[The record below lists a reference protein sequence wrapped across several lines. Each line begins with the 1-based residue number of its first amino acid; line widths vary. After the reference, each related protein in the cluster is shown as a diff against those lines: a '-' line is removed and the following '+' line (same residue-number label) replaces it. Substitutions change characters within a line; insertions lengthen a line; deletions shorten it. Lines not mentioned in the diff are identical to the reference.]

1 MKNFCFLALLI
12 LLVFNGL
19 SAQDFSNKG
28 KEFWLVF
35 PPHQPSGNNPAA
47 LSVYITSD
55 KNSSGKIEYNGTV
68 QTFLVTANSTTEI
81 VLNRASS
88 YISGIESATI
98 ANQQKIV
105 NNRGIKITVDPGM
118 PAVVVYAHMFANAR
132 SAASLVLPTS
142 VLGKSYYALSWTQT
156 ITSQQNS
163 EFARSQFSV
172 IATEDNTKIKITLK
186 RNGVYDNTS
195 FEINLPN
202 AGDVYQFQDNS
213 DISGT
218 LIESVATG
226 FNSCKRIAVFS
237 GSSALGISINENS
250 DGCSG
255 PNIGQPSYDPLYQQC
270 YPINSWGKKYGVVP
284 FKNKSRFN
292 YRIVASLD
300 NTKILLN
307 GSSLVTLNKGEIYT
321 GILGN
326 ATGVLQPFVI
336 EADKPIAVAQYL
348 LTANCDN
355 QNSNGDPDM
364 IFLNPVEQSI
374 NDVSLFLSAK
384 NNIREQHI
392 NIFIKNDPQAINT
405 FKVNGI
411 LVPSSSFMTVGNG
424 EYLYYQP
431 TFSVSTGNSISVR
444 LTCDVGFNAMCYGLG
459 PVESY
464 GYSAG
469 TNIVDLNPPVTLQ
482 NQFPNTAVVSYSAT
496 CVGTS
501 FSLKLATSYEPTK
514 IVLDFGGASN
524 LIGPP
529 VTTFLPTAGNYDS
542 TYSSNGKTYYVYK
555 IPQSYTF
562 TAAGTY
568 PVKFTTTSLSPQSDG
583 CSNTNEQEITDNIVV
598 GEAPLAKFSIASI
611 DSGCIAAPLQLTD
624 QSTGSGRAIVAWNWD
639 FGDGTSSS
647 DKNPVKTFAA
657 AGNYTVKLSAISDFG
672 CVASENLAVNLS
684 NKPLAKFT
692 VPAVTCENSNI
703 VFTDASTITAGTAN
717 HTIAQ
722 WKWNLDNGAGVVTQT
737 TNAAQSHTYPT
748 WGAKNVYLNV
758 VSNTGCISDTFRLP
772 GGFSANPLPVVG
784 FVLPEVCLNDATATF
799 TDTSKIADGSET
811 GFSYLWKFDDG
822 VSSVPAD
829 KRPVPLSTT
838 TTNKTVSPSYKWFGN
853 YTVSLEVT
861 SNKGCVSTDSKAF
874 TVNGSTPIPKFEV
887 ANFLNGI
894 PLCTNDS
901 IKIINQSTVDFGDV
915 TKLEVYWDFVGNP
928 NVAITDQSPVMDKQY
943 AIRYGI
949 PTTPS
954 TPPTKNYSVMIKAY
968 SGQSESCSKTITKI
982 IPVTYAPAV
991 SFADIRDICYDA
1003 TPRLITQGSYIS
1015 AISATETYS
1024 GKGISAAG
1032 LLNPI
1037 ATGVGN
1043 DTLKYLV
1050 QNNAGCKDS
1059 AYQPI
1064 TVWPSPV
1071 AKWGISDPAC
1081 EKNNLVFTDSS
1092 VANFSNI
1099 ATWNWNFGDG
1109 QNSARNSKTPFP
1121 HVFASAQSYTAS
1133 LQVVTDSGCVSPVNQ
1148 QVIRVNHLPNPRF
1161 SLPEICLPDGRG
1173 KFLNQSTI
1181 SDDSEALFS
1190 YAWNFGDP
1198 NDPSSST
1205 LKEPTHRYTTTGNK
1219 NVKLTITTKDGCV
1232 DSLTQTLTTIYP
1244 WPKANLIAS
1253 RTEVCLGDNIQFTD
1267 QGNGITSAP
1276 VRWDWNLG
1284 GSDRSTL
1291 QNPSKSFTDSG
1302 NFKVSYYFYNSQGCV
1317 SDTVSQIITVHP
1329 YPVLELGPN
1338 LVVLEG
1344 GTKALKPEWV
1354 YGTNLN
1360 YQWTPATY
1368 LNSATDSVPKTTP
1381 LGDITY
1387 RLNLTGIGGCTV
1399 TDTVF
1404 VKLLLAPVIPNAF
1417 SPNGDGIHDRWRIQ
1431 YLESYPGAT
1440 VDVYDRYGGL
1450 VFSSIEY
1457 AVDWDGTRN
1466 GKALPIGTYYYVIN
1480 PKNGRNI
1487 ITGSVTIIR

>member
-1 MKNFCFLALLI
+1 MKNFCFLFLL
-12 LLVFNGL
+12 LSLAFNGIN
-19 SAQDFSNKG
+19 AQDFSNKG

-35 PPHQPSGNNPAA
+35 PPHQPSGTPPSLAT
-47 LSVYITSD
+47 LSIYLTSD
-55 KNSSGKIEYNGTV
+55 KNSSGRIEYNGTT

-81 VLNRASS
+81 VLNRSTS
-88 YISGIESATI
+88 YISGTESANFSNI
-98 ANQQKIV
+98 QKIV
-105 NNRGIKITVDPGM
+105 LNRGIKVTVDPGM
-118 PAVVVYAHMFANAR
+118 PAVVAYAHMFAGAR
-132 SAASLVLPTS
+132 SAASLILPTS
-142 VLGKSYYALSWTQT
+142 VLGKSYYAMSWYQTSTATQ
-156 ITSQQNS
+156 NG
-163 EFARSQFSV
+163 ELAKSQFSV
-172 IATEDNTKIKITLK
+172 IASEDNTTIRINFK
-186 RNGVYDNTS
+186 RNGNTDPTP
-195 FEINLPN
+195 ITIDLPK
-202 AGDVYQFQDNS
+202 AGDVYQYQDNL

-218 LIESVATG
+218 FIESIGTG
-226 FNSCKRIAVFS
+226 TNGCKKIAVFS
-237 GSSALGISINENS
+237 GSSSLGISTNANS
-250 DGCSG
+250 IGCN
-255 PNIGQPSYDPLYQQC
+255 PPSNSTNSIDPLYQQC
-270 YPINSWGKKYGVVP
+270 YPNNSLGRKYGLTP
-284 FKNKSRFN
+284 FRGKGKFN
-292 YRIVASLD
+292 YRIVATED
-300 NTKILLN
+300 NTKILKN
-307 GSSLVTLNKGEIYT
+307 GVILTTLNKGEIHTAYEGT
-321 GILGN
+321 ASSALPMIL
-326 ATGVLQPFVI
+326 
-336 EADKPIAVAQYL
+336 EANKPIAVAQFS
-348 LTANCDN
+348 LTQNCDGGF
-355 QNSNGDPDM
+355 GDPDM

-374 NDVSLFLSAK
+374 SDITVFLSAK
-384 NNIREQHI
+384 QAITDQNI
-392 NIFIKNDPQAINT
+392 NVFIKDEGTSLSSFKINGANVT
-405 FKVNGI
+405 ASAFTKVANSNYAYLQQQFVVSSGN
-411 LVPSSSFMTVGNG
+411 SSS
-424 EYLYYQP
+424 
-431 TFSVSTGNSISVR
+431 IR
-444 LTCDVGFNAMCYGLG
+444 LTSDSGFNAICYGFG
-459 PVESY
+459 SAESY

-469 TNIVDLNPPVTLQ
+469 TNIIDLNPPVTIQ
-482 NQFPNTAVVSYSAT
+482 NQFPNIATVNYSAT
-496 CVGTS
+496 CVNTA
-501 FSLKLATSYEPTK
+501 FNLKLALSYQPTK
-514 IVLDFGGASN
+514 IVLDFLGATN
-524 LIGPP
+524 LTGPP
-529 VTTFLPTAGNYDS
+529 VLTFNPIGFDS
-542 TYSSNGKTYYVYK
+542 TYNSNGKDYYVYK
-555 IPQSYTF
+555 IPQSYVF
-562 TAAGTY
+562 GAIGTY
-568 PVKFTTTSLSPQSDG
+568 PVKFTTTSVLPQSDG
-583 CSNTNEQEITDNIVV
+583 CSNNNEQEITDNIIVND
-598 GEAPLAKFSIASI
+598 APIADFTISSI
-611 DSGCIAAPLQLTD
+611 DTGCVNAPIQFKD
-624 QSTGSGRAIVAWNWD
+624 MSNGSGRPIVGWIWD
-639 FGDGTSSS
+639 FGDGSNNTIQ
-647 DKNPVKTFAA
+647 NPSKTYD
-657 AGNYTVKLSAISDFG
+657 AGNYSAKLTAINDFG
-672 CVASENLAVNLS
+672 CVAVKTVPIGLS
-684 NKPLAKFT
+684 NKPLAKFI
-692 VPAVTCENSNI
+692 VPAITCQNSAIN
-703 VFTDASTITAGTAN
+703 FTDASSIVQGPANNTITT
-717 HTIAQ
+717 
-722 WKWNLDNGAGVVTQT
+722 WKWNLDNGVGVVTQT
-737 TNAAQSHTYPT
+737 TKAVQTNTYT
-748 WGAKNVYLNV
+748 IWGPKDVYLTV
-758 VSNTGCISDTFRLP
+758 LSNTGCNSDTFRVT
-772 GGFSANPLPVVG
+772 GGFKVNPLPEVG
-784 FVLPEVCLNDATATF
+784 FILPEVCLNDATATF
-799 TDTSKIADGSET
+799 IDTSKIADGSEA

-822 VSSVPAD
+822 VSTVDPS
-829 KRPVPLSTT
+829 KRPFPLTAIVTTKSTAT
-838 TTNKTVSPSYKWFGN
+838 SYKDRGK

-861 SNKGCVSTDSKAF
+861 SNKGCVTTDSKAF
-874 TVNGSTPIPKFEV
+874 TVNGSSPIPKFEV
-887 ANFLNGI
+887 ANLLNGI

-915 TKLEVYWDFVGNP
+915 TKLEIIWDSLGAP
-928 NVAITDQSPVMDKQY
+928 NKILPDEMPALNKQY
-943 AIRYGI
+943 SIRYGI
-949 PTTPS
+949 PTSAS
-954 TPPTKNYSVMIKAY
+954 TPPTKDYLVSLKAY
-968 SGQSESCSKTITKI
+968 SGQSESCSRTITKI

-1015 AISATETYS
+1015 ALPATETYS
-1024 GKGISAAG
+1024 GKGISTAG

-1092 VANFSNI
+1092 VAKFSNI
-1099 ATWNWNFGDG
+1099 ATRNWNFGDG
-1109 QNSARNSKTPFP
+1109 QNSARTSNVPFS
-1121 HVFASAQSYTAS
+1121 HVFTSAQSYTAS
-1133 LQVVTDSGCVSPVNQ
+1133 LQVVTDSGCVSAPNQ
-1148 QVIRVNHLPNPRF
+1148 QIIRVNHLPQPAF

-1181 SDDSEALFS
+1181 ADGSEALFS

-1232 DSLTQTLTTIYP
+1232 DSLTKTLTTIYP

-1276 VRWDWNLG
+1276 IRWEWSLG

-1302 NFKVSYYFYNSQGCV
+1302 SFNVSYYFYNSQGCV

-1360 YQWTPATY
+1360 YQWTPAAY
-1368 LNSATDSVPKTTP
+1368 LNSTTDSVPKTTP

-1480 PKNGRNI
+1480 PKNGRKI

>member
-1 MKNFCFLALLI
+1 MKYYCYSIADWRKPPELMKNFCFLFLLLI
-12 LLVFNGL
+12 FAYNGIN
-19 SAQDFSNKG
+19 AQDFSNRGKDFWLAYPAHVDGTTSRMALYISSTENTNGIVELDGRTIPFSVTANQATTVQISPAFYQVYNAQSDGTNVGKG
-28 KEFWLVF
+28 IHVTSEKPIVLYSHILNAARSGSTLVF
-35 PPHQPSGNNPAA
+35 PTN
-47 LSVYITSD
+47 
-55 KNSSGKIEYNGTV
+55 
-68 QTFLVTANSTTEI
+68 
-81 VLNRASS
+81 
-88 YISGIESATI
+88 
-98 ANQQKIV
+98 
-105 NNRGIKITVDPGM
+105 
-118 PAVVVYAHMFANAR
+118 
-132 SAASLVLPTS
+132 
-142 VLGKSYYALSWTQT
+142 VLGKEYVSLNYTQVPN
-156 ITSQQNS
+156 QG
-163 EFARSQFSV
+163 RSQITV
-172 IATEDNTKIKITLK
+172 VATEDNTTVELNLK
-186 RNGVYDNTS
+186 ANSSGAPIRAAGQAYTVQLNK
-195 FEINLPN
+195 
-202 AGDVYQFQDNS
+202 GDVYQVQSIS
-213 DISGT
+213 DLTGSTIRSIST
-218 LIESVATG
+218 TG
-226 FNSCKRIAVFS
+226 STCKAIAVFT
-237 GSSALGISINENS
+237 GSSWTGF
-250 DGCSG
+250 CS
-255 PNIGQPSYDPLYQQC
+255 PSVTSGNGGDNLFQQVF
-270 YPINSWGKKYGVVP
+270 PSNAWGRNYITAP
-284 FKNKSRFN
+284 FARKQGDL
-292 YRIVASLD
+292 YRIIVKDPTTVVTVNGAQLNP
-300 NTKILLN
+300 NTIKQNSYYDLTSFQANIIT
-307 GSSLVTLNKGEIYT
+307 S
-321 GILGN
+321 
-326 ATGVLQPFVI
+326 
-336 EADKPIAVAQYL
+336 DKPILVVQYMTSQSCDGGNIGDPEIITINPL
-348 LTANCDN
+348 EQTINNVTVISARRDLTPPPTNITVHYLNVIMKTANT
-355 QNSNGDPDM
+355 G
-364 IFLNPVEQSI
+364 
-374 NDVSLFLSAK
+374 SLKIDGA
-384 NNIREQHI
+384 
-392 NIFIKNDPQAINT
+392 A
-405 FKVNGI
+405 
-411 LVPSSSFMTVGNG
+411 PSSNWVPIPNSAYSYLQQDVTNSTQTNPSHNIQADSGFIAIAYGMGN
-424 EYLYYQP
+424 
-431 TFSVSTGNSISVR
+431 
-444 LTCDVGFNAMCYGLG
+444 
-459 PVESY
+459 VESY
-464 GYSAG
+464 GYNAG
-469 TNIVDLNPPVTLQ
+469 TNIVDLNPPVSIQ
-482 NQFPNTAVVSYSAT
+482 NQFPSIASVNYSAT

-501 FSLKLATSYEPTK
+501 FSIKLALSYQPTK
-514 IVLDFGGASN
+514 IVLDFTNSN
-524 LIGPP
+524 QLSGPP
-529 VTTFLPTAGNYDS
+529 TLTYNPSNFDS

-568 PVKFTTTSLSPQSDG
+568 QVKFITTSLSPQSDG

-598 GEAPLAKFSIASI
+598 GEAPLAKFSIATI
-611 DSGCIAAPLQLTD
+611 DSGCVAAPLQLTD
-624 QSTGSGRAIVAWNWD
+624 QSTGSGRSIVAWNWD

-672 CVASENLAVNLS
+672 CVASENIAVNLS

-758 VSNTGCISDTFRLP
+758 VSNTGCVSDTFRLP

-799 TDTSKIADGSET
+799 TDTSTIADGSEA

-861 SNKGCVSTDSKAF
+861 SSKGCATTEAKSF

-887 ANFLNGI
+887 ANLLNGI

-915 TKLEVYWDFVGNP
+915 TKLEVYWDFVGAP
-928 NVAITDQSPVMDKQY
+928 SSAITDQTPVMNKEY

-949 PTTPS
+949 PTTAT
-954 TPPTKNYSVMIKAY
+954 TPATKNYSVMIKAY
-968 SGQSESCSKTITKI
+968 SGQSSDCAKTLTKI

-1071 AKWGISDPAC
+1071 AKWGIADPAC
-1081 EKNNLVFTDSS
+1081 EKNNLLFTDSS

-1099 ATWNWNFGDG
+1099 TTWNWNFGDG
-1109 QNSARNSKTPFP
+1109 QNSSRSSSAPFS

-1148 QVIRVNHLPNPRF
+1148 QIIRVNHLPKPAF

-1173 KFLNQSTI
+1173 KFLNQSAIT
-1181 SDDSEALFS
+1181 DGSEALFS

-1205 LKEPTHRYTTTGNK
+1205 LKEPTHRYSTTGNK
-1219 NVKLTITTKDGCV
+1219 DVKLTITSKDGCV

-1276 VRWDWNLG
+1276 VRWEWNLG

-1291 QNPSKSFTDSG
+1291 QNPAKTFTDSG
-1302 NFKVSYYFYNSQGCV
+1302 SFTVNYYFYNSQGCV
-1317 SDTVSQIITVHP
+1317 SDTVSQLITVHP

-1368 LNSATDSVPKTTP
+1368 LNSTTDSVPKTTP

-1417 SPNGDGIHDRWRIQ
+1417 SPNGDGINDRWRIQ

-1480 PKNGRNI
+1480 PKNGRKI